1 MNLIVDIGNTLVKSA
16 LLERR
21 RVVEEHTDGV
31 FCPEAVA
38 GLLERGRVRRAILS
52 STRGEM
58 PEVAAWLRERVSSLL
73 LFTPQTPVPI
83 RNVYRTPQ
91 TLGRDRLAAAVGA
104 TVLFPGRNVLIVD
117 FGTAVTI
124 DLVTADGTFRGGC
137 ISPGMRIRFRA
148 LHDYTARLP
157 LCSATEREEL
167 LGGST
172 DEAIRQGVMNS
183 IAFEIEGYMT
193 RMREKIDDL
202 CVIFTGG
209 DAKYFAKRIKNTIF
223 ANRNLVFCGLDR
235 ILEYNASE
243 EHLD

>member
-1 MNLIVDIGNTLVKSA
+1 MNLIVDIGNSLVKLAVFEKGVLVAQRSARYPSASDFEA
-16 LLERR
+16 LLQ
-21 RVVEEHTDGV
+21 G
-31 FCPEAVA
+31 
-38 GLLERGRVRRAILS
+38 RRAGRAIVE
-52 STRGEM
+52 STRGDADEIV
-58 PEVAAWLRERVSSLL
+58 ELVRGYADRVLE
-73 LFTPQTPVPI
+73 FTPQTPVPI
-83 RNVYRTPQ
+83 GNAYRTPE
-91 TLGRDRLAAAVGA
+91 TLGRDRLAAPVGA
-104 TVLFPGRNVLIVD
+104 TVLYPGRNVLIVD

-157 LCSATEREEL
+157 LCSATEREKL

-172 DEAIRQGVMNS
+172 DGAIRQGVMNS